1 MYAIPCSL
9 WEVIEPS
16 EAADI
21 CSRVSEPGSAAKELL
36 DLAQAY
42 GSRQA
47 VSVIV
52 VQLKAPLDV
61 YQNSS
66 PGAREECAIL
76 NMVQNHSNDFVARN
90 EHSEKVKHK
99 VKDMTAL
106 SQRVKFST
114 KNTLEGSR
122 NQGYTTKSRKDYRES
137 FLCNGINK
145 IKIPCEDEHSVLQ
158 NIGDLERSSP
168 SGQSQSDCSEYSP
181 DNDKEPR
188 TKFVEFSEERPK
200 DVFQPYTANFSTHS
214 RRKSKNDKK
223 VDVGSQVILNDFCGE
238 EKTVSYYH
246 YPRPE
251 PTSVLP
257 QATLQHLQL
266 EPQTGVLAPP
276 AGFGDPASD
285 SEGSDSGLSGVSGIQ
300 NYADHPSGANMEN
313 TMGDNSS
320 EQVRLYTAC
329 YLFHAR

>member
-1 MYAIPCSL
+1 MIFATPCSL

-21 CSRVSEPGSAAKELL
+21 CSRVSEPGSAAKQLL

-52 VQLKAPLDV
+52 VQLRPPADV
-61 YQNSS
+61 LLNVSQ
-66 PGAREECAIL
+66 GVHEEHAIL
-76 NMVQNHSNDFVARN
+76 NMVQNCSSDFDTCK
-90 EHSEKVKHK
+90 EHSEKVQHK
-99 VKDMTAL
+99 VKDMTGR
-106 SQRVKFST
+106 SQRVKFNAINALEST
-114 KNTLEGSR
+114 R
-122 NQGYTTKSRKDYRES
+122 NQSYPSKSRKDYRES
-137 FLCNGINK
+137 FLCSGINK
-145 IKIPCEDEHSVLQ
+145 IKIPCEDDHCVVQ

-181 DNDKEPR
+181 DNDKETR
-188 TKFVEFSEERPK
+188 TKFVEFSEEKPK
-200 DVFQPYTANFSTHS
+200 DIFQPYTGNFSAHS
-214 RRKSKNDKK
+214 RRRNKSDKK
-223 VDVGSQVILNDFCGE
+223 VEVGSQVIPNGYCGE
-238 EKTVSYYH
+238 EKTISYYH

-251 PTSVLP
+251 PGVVPP
-257 QATLQHLQL
+257 QVNLQHLQI

-300 NYADHPSGANMEN
+300 NYSDHPSGANMEN
-313 TMGDNSS
+313 TLGDNGS
-320 EQVRLYTAC
+320 EQVRPSITC
-329 YLFHAR
+329 H

>member
-1 MYAIPCSL
+1 MYAIPYSL

-52 VQLKAPLDV
+52 VQLKPPVDV
-61 YQNSS
+61 YHSSS
-66 PGAREECAIL
+66 PGAREECALL
-76 NMVQNHSNDFVARN
+76 NMVQNGPNDFGARK
-90 EHSEKVKHK
+90 EHSEKVQHK
-99 VKDMTAL
+99 VKDMTGF
-106 SQRVKFST
+106 SQRVKLSA
-114 KNTLEGSR
+114 KSGLEGTRS
-122 NQGYTTKSRKDYRES
+122 QGYTSKGTRKDYRES
-137 FLCNGINK
+137 FLCSGINK
-145 IKIPCEDEHSVLQ
+145 IKMPCEDEHSVLQ
-158 NIGDLERSSP
+158 SIGDLERSSP

-200 DVFQPYTANFSTHS
+200 DVFQPFTANTHS
-214 RRKSKNDKK
+214 RRKNKNDKK
-223 VDVGSQVILNDFCGE
+223 VDVGSQVILNGYRGE
-238 EKTVSYYH
+238 EKAVTYYH
-246 YPRPE
+246 YPRPD
-251 PTSVLP
+251 PCAVP
-257 QATLQHLQL
+257 HQAALQHLQT

-300 NYADHPSGANMEN
+300 NYADHPSGANLEN
-313 TMGDNSS
+313 TLGDNSS
-320 EQVRLYTAC
+320 EQVRLYNAC
-329 YLFHAR
+329 QFV